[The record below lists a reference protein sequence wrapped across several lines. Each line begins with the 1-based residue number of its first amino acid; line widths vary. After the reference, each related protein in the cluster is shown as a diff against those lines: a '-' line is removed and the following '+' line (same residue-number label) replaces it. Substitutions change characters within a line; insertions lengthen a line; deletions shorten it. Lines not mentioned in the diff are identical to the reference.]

1 MNKNLIIIPTYNEK
15 TNIKFLIN
23 NLYKHQRNFDLLFI
37 DDNSPDKTA
46 EIIKKIQLKKKN
58 IILFIRKKK
67 AGIGSAHKMGL
78 NWAFKKRYKKIITM
92 DADGTHH
99 PRYIKKMLKESDKSH
114 LVITNRFL
122 KCYVITN
129 LVYFK
134 FVSIMSFRIRFK
146 VLDCFHSIVQFLS

>member
-67 AGIGSAHKMGL
+67 L
-78 NWAFKKRYKKIITM
+78 
-92 DADGTHH
+92 
-99 PRYIKKMLKESDKSH
+99 E
-114 LVITNRFL
+114 
-122 KCYVITN
+122 
-129 LVYFK
+129 
-134 FVSIMSFRIRFK
+134 
-146 VLDCFHSIVQFLS
+146 